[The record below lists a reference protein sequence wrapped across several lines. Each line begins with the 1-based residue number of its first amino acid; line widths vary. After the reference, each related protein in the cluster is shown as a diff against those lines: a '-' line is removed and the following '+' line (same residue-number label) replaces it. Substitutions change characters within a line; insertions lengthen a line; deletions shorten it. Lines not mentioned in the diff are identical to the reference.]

1 MTGPSLELSRLLAG
15 EIARRVQL
23 LANPNVTEVEVR
35 AALHALKGSAAMAG
49 QTELALVIA
58 QYSHKL
64 RERGPAAFADTRL
77 LLEHALT
84 RLTHDLPPFSSVW
97 PEPPQFLGA
106 ASIDPKYRV
115 EYFSAIRDRLGEL
128 DIVLASTG
136 DALEG
141 LERAQRGVHAM
152 KGAAAALGDDV
163 TAWYC
168 HGLEEALRAVP
179 REPAF
184 AVDALVDLARHRALI
199 ALLLEDQTR
208 GLDTLRALA
217 QRRALEP
224 AARPL
229 ARPARA
235 RSRPPSRPPSS
246 EIELNPQ
253 AFLNVPATALDGF
266 SERLERVD
274 LVYDDLLRTSDA
286 ARQLAS
292 RLRDIG
298 TSLSEARRQ
307 ISGAPTGGSKP
318 AALARVEV
326 ASQKLR
332 TNAANAERAAG
343 VFRRSAE
350 FLRAHTSEMRS
361 ELGALRQT
369 SLHALF
375 ERVARAAQRDA
386 DSEGKRV
393 EVEVYG
399 RDVPIDRRIAERLL
413 DTVLQLTRNSVVH
426 GIESPELRARAGKP
440 ELGRVTLFA
449 EQIGEWLRIT
459 VADDGRG
466 ADVERIRE
474 LAVAAGTV
482 TREAADRAEEDDLLA
497 LLFLPGLTTHSRA
510 DLLAGRGLGLDLV
523 QNTVRRLG
531 GTIRLRSRAGGGL
544 TATFEVPSDQTV
556 VEVLWLEEMGQRF
569 ALPVSF
575 TGRVAAVDPS
585 HPTPIRLARCL
596 GQDYAQ
602 PAAVSLELT
611 VYGIAPIRIGLDAVG
626 QIEQVGLRALPELI
640 AERGPYGGAVLRSDG
655 SLLLALDAP
664 LIAARAWTLRPPDA
678 A

>member
-1 MTGPSLELSRLLAG
+1 MTDSSLELSRLLAG
-15 EIARRVQL
+15 EIARRVHL
-23 LANPNVTEVEVR
+23 LKDPNTTEVEVR
-35 AALHALKGSAAMAG
+35 AMLHALKGSAAMAG

-58 QYSHKL
+58 QYGHRL
-64 RERGPAAFADTRL
+64 REHGSAAFADTRL
-77 LLEHALT
+77 LLEHALA

-106 ASIDPKYRV
+106 SLIDPKYRV
-115 EYFSAIRDRLGEL
+115 EYFTAIRDRLGEL

-168 HGLEEALRAVP
+168 HGLEAALRSVP
-179 REPAF
+179 REPAI

-224 AARPL
+224 ARPKP
-229 ARPARA
+229 RP
-235 RSRPPSRPPSS
+235 RSRPPSRPPSG
-246 EIELNPQ
+246 EIALNAE

-286 ARQLAS
+286 ARQLAG

-307 ISGAPTGGSKP
+307 ISSAPAAEPKP
-318 AALARVEV
+318 AALARIEV
-326 ASQKLR
+326 AGHKLR

-369 SLHALF
+369 SLHGLF

-386 DSEGKRV
+386 ESEGKRV

-426 GIESPELRARAGKP
+426 GIEAPELRTRAGKP
-440 ELGRVTLFA
+440 ALGRVTLFA

-482 TREAADRAEEDDLLA
+482 TREAADRAQEDDLLA
-497 LLFLPGLTTHSRA
+497 LLFLPGLTTRARA

-575 TGRVAAVDPS
+575 TGRVEAADPG
-585 HPTPIRLARCL
+585 PQAPVRLARCL
-596 GQDYAQ
+596 GQECTQ
-602 PAAVSLELT
+602 AATVALELT
-611 VYGIAPIRIGLDAVG
+611 VYGIAPIRIGIDAVG
-626 QIEQVGLRALPELI
+626 QIEQVGLRALPELL

-664 LIAARAWTLRPPDA
+664 LIAARAWTLRPTDA